1 MGCLFCK
8 VDIRNIKYINN
19 ENLENNLLA
28 WKNKEKLQQ
37 NLSTKKLNIIIESE
51 LSNYYYYTNH
61 FLKSKNATH
70 ILSYKISSKDIDS
83 ILHNSNKITKEI
95 NYQLNSMDFKSIDI
109 IYWIKQELNESK
121 IQEIINEIKQNNEI
135 IHIGVVNHDLNGIK
149 KVNKILKENQS
160 KLFAVKNNYNMIRLS
175 SERLEKLF
183 EVKNND
189 NMNRSSS
196 EILEYCKNNN
206 IYFFSCDVFEKGIL
220 SGKYNSDNPMPEKPN
235 EDWNRFYNEQIEKID
250 NINEAFQKNKDKVD
264 ISVIPIKYNIYR
276 GTIPVIEFNEI
287 EKYLDNK
294 VNFEALNSP
303 LNNGELIGFERTVDM
318 QKIKLYE

>member
-1 MGCLFCK
+1 
-8 VDIRNIKYINN
+8 
-19 ENLENNLLA
+19 
-28 WKNKEKLQQ
+28 
-37 NLSTKKLNIIIESE
+37 
-51 LSNYYYYTNH
+51 
-61 FLKSKNATH
+61 
-70 ILSYKISSKDIDS
+70 
-83 ILHNSNKITKEI
+83 
-95 NYQLNSMDFKSIDI
+95 
-109 IYWIKQELNESK
+109 
-121 IQEIINEIKQNNEI
+121 
-135 IHIGVVNHDLNGIK
+135 
-149 KVNKILKENQS
+149 
-160 KLFAVKNNYNMIRLS
+160 MIRLS
-175 SERLEKLF
+175 SERLEKLS
-183 EVKNND
+183 EVKNNY
-189 NMNRSSS
+189 NINRSSS

-235 EDWNRFYNEQIEKID
+235 EDWNRFYNEQIEKVD
-250 NINEAFQKNKDKVD
+250 NLNEAFQKNKDKVD